1 MENSSVA
8 NLGRDALH
16 GVLSYPL
23 AEMHT
28 LLPAISQLAEQ
39 EHARAQR
46 SSRQPW
52 QPHAHGLVPQTLFP
66 SVDLGSALVVTSAS
80 SCATGAAAVQHE
92 ASVGLDVRIM
102 LHREF
107 TKTGQLSL
115 GYVPQKE
122 KWSAFHMKIPISV
135 FEKYSS
141 HFNPSRGRLRSGY
154 EESFLM
160 VKVSAPKPDFSR
172 HSTFLAAAR
181 APPAMDSALR
191 PSIEYTFLNIHT
203 FQFCRDSVLAL
214 HWPIRSLNSISDTHS
229 FIEALRT

>member
-8 NLGRDALH
+8 FLGRVALH

-23 AEMHT
+23 AEMRT

-39 EHARAQR
+39 ERARAQP

-52 QPHAHGLVPQTLFP
+52 QPHAHGLVPPTLFP

-107 TKTGQLSL
+107 TKPGNFHLVMFL
-115 GYVPQKE
+115 QKE
-122 KWSAFHMKIPISV
+122 KMERVFMKIPI
-135 FEKYSS
+135 
-141 HFNPSRGRLRSGY
+141 
-154 EESFLM
+154 
-160 VKVSAPKPDFSR
+160 
-172 HSTFLAAAR
+172 
-181 APPAMDSALR
+181 
-191 PSIEYTFLNIHT
+191 
-203 FQFCRDSVLAL
+203 
-214 HWPIRSLNSISDTHS
+214 
-229 FIEALRT
+229 

>member
-1 MENSSVA
+1 MGGNSDPAKMENSSVA
-8 NLGRDALH
+8 FLGRVAIL
-16 GVLSYPL
+16 GVLCYSL
-23 AEMHT
+23 AKMHT

-39 EHARAQR
+39 ERARAQP

-52 QPHAHGLVPQTLFP
+52 QPHAHGLVPPTLFP

-160 VKVSAPKPDFSR
+160 VKVSALKTHFQPEC
-172 HSTFLAAAR
+172 TF
-181 APPAMDSALR
+181 
-191 PSIEYTFLNIHT
+191 FLFT
-203 FQFCRDSVLAL
+203 DVPLTV
-214 HWPIRSLNSISDTHS
+214 D
-229 FIEALRT
+229 EAESSMGS

>member
-1 MENSSVA
+1 MGGNSDPAKMENSSVA
-8 NLGRDALH
+8 FLGRVALH

-39 EHARAQR
+39 ERARAQP

-52 QPHAHGLVPQTLFP
+52 QPHAHGLVPPTLFP

-80 SCATGAAAVQHE
+80 LCATGAAAVQHE

-122 KWSAFHMKIPISV
+122 KWSAFHMKIPI
-135 FEKYSS
+135 
-141 HFNPSRGRLRSGY
+141 
-154 EESFLM
+154 
-160 VKVSAPKPDFSR
+160 
-172 HSTFLAAAR
+172 
-181 APPAMDSALR
+181 
-191 PSIEYTFLNIHT
+191 
-203 FQFCRDSVLAL
+203 
-214 HWPIRSLNSISDTHS
+214 
-229 FIEALRT
+229 